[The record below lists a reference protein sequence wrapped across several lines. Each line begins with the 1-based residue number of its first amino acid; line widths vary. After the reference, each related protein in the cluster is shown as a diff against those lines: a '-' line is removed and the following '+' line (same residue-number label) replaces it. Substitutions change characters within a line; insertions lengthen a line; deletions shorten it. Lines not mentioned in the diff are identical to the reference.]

1 MTGELVMRKILIV
14 LSLVHLHLTFSGVVC
29 LLSLKG
35 RQEQFPL
42 TTRLRVLKLALLL
55 TLCCDKGRI
64 PATAVFHNTTLCG
77 VVDVDNS
84 EALAVT
90 FRPLEVIQQ

>member
-55 TLCCDKGRI
+55 TLCLDKGRI

-77 VVDVDNS
+77 VVDVDNA
-84 EALAVT
+84 EALAVA